1 MRVTEEMT
9 TEAGGPLYKLA
20 DFIDTEDSGIKI
32 DRMGDVCQII
42 VDSCAYPNKSVR
54 VDLADLRGIIVMLR
68 VIADEI
74 EELYGS

>member
-1 MRVTEEMT
+1 MRVTEDML

-20 DFIDTEDSGIKI
+20 DFIDTEDAGVKI
-32 DRMGDVCQII
+32 DRLGDVCQII
-42 VDSCAYPNKSVR
+42 VDSTAYPNKR
-54 VDLADLRGIIVMLR
+54 TRLDLADLRGMIAMLR